1 MLDNRVYEIYNIIKK
16 QRREIIK
23 MKENHNK
30 EEKKM
35 LLNKINDLLLKLS
48 KKQLARIYE
57 VIKCIYIYG

>member
-1 MLDNRVYEIYNIIKK
+1 
-16 QRREIIK
+16 
-23 MKENHNK
+23 MKENRNK
-30 EEKKM
+30 EEKKI

>member
-1 MLDNRVYEIYNIIKK
+1 MLDNRIYEIYNIIKK

>member
-1 MLDNRVYEIYNIIKK
+1 MLDNRINEIYNIIKK

-23 MKENHNK
+23 MKEHNK

-57 VIKCIYIYG
+57 LIKCIYIYG